1 MPHISTNIQPD
12 LSLNDREQIQYLL
25 GNPPSW
31 MMRYGISMMAGC
43 FVLLLGL
50 SYFIRYPDVLEAKI
64 TLTTANPPI
73 RVMASRG
80 GRMIELL
87 TKDHQQATKGQVLAV
102 LENTAEWKDVLR
114 LEAWLE
120 QYSDAQ
126 TELLPDLHLGTLQA
140 AYSSFSQHWKD
151 YRYFSTNHHTAER
164 IAALEKEIV
173 HIEKMSGSLLR
184 QNNLLKEEFIL
195 STQERNQQKQLHE
208 QKVISDKE
216 FEKSEA
222 VWLQQKQ
229 QIESAEAPVLQN
241 QMQVQQLQN
250 QINELRLTKSDTQ
263 NDNEL
268 MLLEDLQRLRSAV
281 AEWKQSDLI
290 IAPIQGAVSLSKV
303 WSVQQSVEAGAEIL
317 AIIPE
322 GNESE
327 RIIGKASLAGLGIGK
342 LKPGDRAL
350 IRLDAYPA
358 QQYGSIAGKIANI
371 SALSQ
376 EEAYLLDIELPHSMT
391 TSYKQSIPFRQEMAG
406 QVRIITEDRR
416 VVERI
421 FDRVYDLLKN

>member
-1 MPHISTNIQPD
+1 
-12 LSLNDREQIQYLL
+12 
-25 GNPPSW
+25 
-31 MMRYGISMMAGC
+31 
-43 FVLLLGL
+43 
-50 SYFIRYPDVLEAKI
+50 
-64 TLTTANPPI
+64 
-73 RVMASRG
+73 
-80 GRMIELL
+80 
-87 TKDHQQATKGQVLAV
+87 
-102 LENTAEWKDVLR
+102 
-114 LEAWLE
+114 
-120 QYSDAQ
+120 
-126 TELLPDLHLGTLQA
+126 
-140 AYSSFSQHWKD
+140 
-151 YRYFSTNHHTAER
+151 
-164 IAALEKEIV
+164 
-173 HIEKMSGSLLR
+173 
-184 QNNLLKEEFIL
+184 
-195 STQERNQQKQLHE
+195 
-208 QKVISDKE
+208 
-216 FEKSEA
+216 
-222 VWLQQKQ
+222 
-229 QIESAEAPVLQN
+229 
-241 QMQVQQLQN
+241 MQVQQLQN

-281 AEWKQSDLI
+281 AEWKQSYLI
-290 IAPIQGAVSLSKV
+290 IAPIQGALSLSKV